1 MWDKIAAH
9 ISETTGE
16 TFSLDHRHSVSG
28 GCINQGYF
36 ISSSS
41 RAYFAK
47 INQASQIGMFQ
58 AESLGLQQMRATLTI
73 RVPEPICWGTEG
85 NSAYIVL
92 EWLDLGSR
100 GGERAWEEMGRKLAA
115 MHKYTPPNPPL
126 LRGGEEP
133 NFILLRG
140 AQERNSTL
148 LRGGEEPNSTLL
160 GKVFGWDINNTIG
173 STVQINNW
181 TANWAEFWAEHRI
194 GYQLQLARRRGG
206 HFAQGERLLKLIPK
220 LLAGY
225 EPKPSLV
232 HGDLWGG
239 NAGITPGGE
248 PVIFDPATYFGD
260 REVDIAMTELF
271 GGFPAEFY
279 RGYNQ
284 VWPLDL
290 GYEKRKN
297 LYNLYHILNH
307 FNLFGGSYASQANQM
322 INRILG

>member
-9 ISETTGE
+9 ISEITGE
-16 TFSLDHRHSVSG
+16 TFSLDNRHSASG
-28 GCINQGYF
+28 GCINQGYS

-47 INQASQIGMFQ
+47 INQASQIAMFE
-58 AESLGLQQMRATLTI
+58 AEALGLQQMLATQTI

-133 NFILLRG
+133 N
-140 AQERNSTL
+140 STL
-148 LRGGEEPNSTLL
+148 LRG
-160 GKVFGWDINNTIG
+160 VFGWDINNTIG

-181 TANWAEFWAEHRI
+181 TANWAEFWAEYRI
-194 GYQLQLARRRGG
+194 GYQLKLAKRRGG
-206 HFAQGERLLKLIPK
+206 DFPQGERLLEMIPE

-225 EPKPSLV
+225 EPQPSLV

-239 NAGITPGGE
+239 NAGVTSAGE

-271 GGFPAEFY
+271 GGFPALFY

-284 VWPLDL
+284 VWSLDG
-290 GYEKRKN
+290 GYERRKS

-307 FNLFGGSYASQANQM
+307 FNLFGGSYESQANQM
-322 INRILG
+322 IKRVLG

>member
-1 MWDKIAAH
+1 MWDKIAGH

-16 TFSLDHRHSVSG
+16 TFSLDNRHSVSG
-28 GCINQGYF
+28 GCINQGYS

-47 INQASQIGMFQ
+47 INQASQIAMFE
-58 AESLGLQQMRATLTI
+58 AEALGLQQMRATQTI

-100 GGERAWEEMGRKLAA
+100 GGERAWEEMGHQLAA
-115 MHKYTPPNPPL
+115 MHKYTPPSPPL
-126 LRGGEEP
+126 LRGGEE
-133 NFILLRG
+133 R
-140 AQERNSTL
+140 
-148 LRGGEEPNSTLL
+148 NSTLL

-194 GYQLQLARRRGG
+194 GYQLKLARRRGG
-206 HFAQGERLLKLIPK
+206 HFPQGERLLEVIPE
-220 LLAGY
+220 LLAGH
-225 EPKPSLV
+225 EPQPSLV

-239 NAGITPGGE
+239 NAGVTSAGE
-248 PVIFDPATYFGD
+248 PVIFDPAAYFGD

-271 GGFPAEFY
+271 GGFSAQFY

-284 VWPLDL
+284 VWPLEV
-290 GYEKRKN
+290 GYDQRKT

-307 FNLFGGSYASQANQM
+307 FNLFGGSYESQANQM

>member
-16 TFSLDHRHSVSG
+16 TFSIDNRHSVSG
-28 GCINQGYF
+28 GCINQGYC

-47 INQASQIGMFQ
+47 INQASQIAMFE
-58 AESLGLQQMRATLTI
+58 AEALGLQQMRATQTI

-92 EWLDLGSR
+92 EWLDLGGR
-100 GGERAWEEMGRKLAA
+100 GGDGAWEEMGRKLAA

-126 LRGGEEP
+126 LRGGEE
-133 NFILLRG
+133 
-140 AQERNSTL
+140 RNSTL
-148 LRGGEEPNSTLL
+148 LRGGEERNSTLL
-160 GKVFGWDINNTIG
+160 RGVFGWDINNTIG

-181 TANWAEFWAEHRI
+181 TVNWAEFWAESRI
-194 GYQLQLARRRGG
+194 GYQLKLARGRGG
-206 HFAQGERLLKLIPK
+206 HFPQGERLLEVIPE
-220 LLAGY
+220 LLASH
-225 EPKPSLV
+225 EPQPSLV

-239 NAGITPGGE
+239 NAGVTSAGE
-248 PVIFDPATYFGD
+248 PVIFDPAAYFGD

-284 VWPLDL
+284 VLPLDL

-297 LYNLYHILNH
+297 IYNLYHILNH

>member
-9 ISETTGE
+9 ICETTGE
-16 TFSLDHRHSVSG
+16 TFSLDNRRSVSG
-28 GCINQGYF
+28 GCINQGYY

-47 INQASQIGMFQ
+47 INQASQVAMFE
-58 AESLGLQQMRATLTI
+58 AEALGLQQMGETQTI
-73 RVPEPICWGTEG
+73 RVPEPICWGIEG

-100 GGERAWEEMGRKLAA
+100 GGDRAWEEMGRKLAE

-126 LRGGEEP
+126 LSAR
-133 NFILLRG
+133 
-140 AQERNSTL
+140 
-148 LRGGEEPNSTLL
+148 EEPNSGLWR
-160 GKVFGWDINNTIG
+160 GVFGWDINNTIG
-173 STVQINNW
+173 STIQINNW

-194 GYQLQLARRRGG
+194 GYQLKLARRRGG
-206 HFAQGERLLKLIPK
+206 HFPQGERLLEMIPE

-225 EPKPSLV
+225 EPQPSLV

-239 NAGITPGGE
+239 NAGVTSAGE
-248 PVIFDPATYFGD
+248 PVIFDPAAYLGD

-271 GGFPAEFY
+271 GGFPAQFY

-284 VWPLDL
+284 VWPLGS
-290 GYEKRKN
+290 GYEERKN
-297 LYNLYHILNH
+297 VYNLYHILNH
-307 FNLFGGSYASQANQM
+307 FNLFGGSYESQANQM